1 MTRPAGSSRL
11 LRTMNASAALAHLL
25 DPGMLTRADL
35 RKLTALSTP
44 TISEVLRRLTEA
56 GLVTV
61 AGHDSGRPGPS
72 AEIYNINPEAAYAAA
87 VSIRDVA
94 PGGAPSVVAALCD
107 LTGQVCA
114 RVESAIDFRP
124 GGTARED
131 AAGEGTA
138 HEGTAGE
145 DAAHEDAAHEG
156 TAHEGTAGEDAA
168 REDAAREDAAR
179 EDAAGEGAAE
189 GSVSDKSPEGT
200 DPLTALADVL
210 AELCDEAGVS
220 ADRVRHVQLGV
231 PGSYD
236 PRTETIHHVDVPGLG
251 RKGLVTELAAAL
263 GTSVGVDNDVNLAA
277 IAERRRGVGRD
288 TESFALL
295 WLGED
300 GLGLAIDLAGTL
312 MRGARGGAGEIGYM
326 PLYTPREKPARE
338 QQAGERLA
346 RAQQAGERLA
356 REQQAGEQQAGER
369 LADKGP
375 AGEKRDLHDLIA
387 GPALVELAGEKS
399 RTPTE
404 VVHDARGEVLTEI
417 ADRIAVGV
425 AAVIAVLDPHLVVL
439 AGPIAQAGGVTLLS
453 AVRAAMKK
461 AAPLESEIAVTAIDD
476 DAVLLGAL
484 DAGLTAVHD
493 ALLTDIRN
501 S

>member
-35 RKLTALSTP
+35 RRLTALSTP

-56 GLVTV
+56 GLVVV

-72 AEIYNINPEAAYAAA
+72 AEIYNVNPEAAYAAA
-87 VSIRDVA
+87 VSVRDVG

-107 LTGQVCA
+107 LTG
-114 RVESAIDFRP
+114 RVRGRAESAVDF
-124 GGTARED
+124 
-131 AAGEGTA
+131 
-138 HEGTAGE
+138 
-145 DAAHEDAAHEG
+145 
-156 TAHEGTAGEDAA
+156 
-168 REDAAREDAAR
+168 
-179 EDAAGEGAAE
+179 AAE
-189 GSVSDKSPEGT
+189 
-200 DPLTALADVL
+200 DPLTALTGVL
-210 AELCDEAGVS
+210 ENLRDEAGIP
-220 ADRVRHVQLGV
+220 ADRVRHVQFGV

-236 PRTETIHHVDVPGLG
+236 PRTETIRHVDVPGLG
-251 RKGLVTELAAAL
+251 RTGLVPELAAAL
-263 GTSVGVDNDVNLAA
+263 KTEIGVDNDVNLAA

-288 TESFALL
+288 AEGFALL

-300 GLGLAIDLAGTL
+300 GLGLAIDLAETL

-326 PLYTPREKPARE
+326 PLYTNGDR
-338 QQAGERLA
+338 
-346 RAQQAGERLA
+346 
-356 REQQAGEQQAGER
+356 
-369 LADKGP
+369 
-375 AGEKRDLHDLIA
+375 RDLHDLIA
-387 GPALVELAGEKS
+387 GPALLELAGDENTNGN
-399 RTPTE
+399 RTPAD
-404 VVHDARGEVLTEI
+404 VVRDAGGDLLTEI

-439 AGPIAQAGGVTLLS
+439 AGPIAQAGGGTLLS
-453 AVRAAMKK
+453 AVRAALRR

-484 DAGLTAVHD
+484 DAGLTAVHN
-493 ALLTDIRN
+493 ALLADIRN